1 MKKLLLILAA
11 LFAAFLPIHSVA
23 NLSAQET
30 EELNMQDMDNGWSST
45 YDAATRTITFT
56 AAWGGRGWWL
66 GRDLS
71 TYTKVVAE
79 FATPAPC
86 GGVMKVDYGDDTSA
100 EQGYEVGATSVEL
113 VLDDAKK
120 AMVNKI
126 YFSAS
131 EAGQLAF
138 KTVYLVK
145 AGASQPGV
153 GEVTEELNM
162 QDMDNGWSSTYD
174 AATRT
179 ITFEA
184 AWGGRGWWLGRDLSA
199 YTKVVAEFAAPAP
212 CSGVMKVDYGDNTS
226 AEQGYEAGAT
236 SVEILLDDAKKVMVN
251 KIYFSASE
259 AGQLAFKTVYLVK
272 AGGNN
277 DTPVEGGEQEEL
289 NMQNMDNGWS
299 STYDAATRTITFT
312 AAWGGRGWWLGRD
325 LSGYTKVVAEFAAP
339 APCGGVMKVDYGDNT
354 SAEQGYEVGA
364 TGVEILLDEAKKV
377 MVNKIYFSA
386 SEAGKLAFKT
396 VYLVK
401 VAGGNDDPVEEGEH
415 EALSLSAMDYG
426 WSSTYNS
433 STQTITFESAWA
445 ARGWLLNKDLSDY
458 TKAVVEFAVATP
470 CGGVLKAEYAEEQYN
485 EQGFETG
492 AQRVEL
498 VLDETH
504 KSHVVGIFFSTPEAV
519 DLVIKSA
526 YLVKNNATGVEN
538 VQTIVNDDMYYNI
551 LGQKVAYPTRG
562 NIYIHNGK
570 KVIYQ

>member
-1 MKKLLLILAA
+1 MKKLLLIMAA

-45 YDAATRTITFT
+45 YDAATRTITFE

-86 GGVMKVDYGDDTSA
+86 SGVMKVDYGDNTSA
-100 EQGYEVGATSVEL
+100 EQGYEAGATSVEL

-145 AGASQPGV
+145 AGASQPGD

-162 QDMDNGWSSTYD
+162 QD
-174 AATRT
+174 
-179 ITFEA
+179 
-184 AWGGRGWWLGRDLSA
+184 
-199 YTKVVAEFAAPAP
+199 
-212 CSGVMKVDYGDNTS
+212 
-226 AEQGYEAGAT
+226 
-236 SVEILLDDAKKVMVN
+236 
-251 KIYFSASE
+251 
-259 AGQLAFKTVYLVK
+259 
-272 AGGNN
+272 
-277 DTPVEGGEQEEL
+277 
-289 NMQNMDNGWS
+289 MDNGWS

-325 LSGYTKVVAEFAAP
+325 LSDYTKVVAEFAAP

-364 TGVEILLDEAKKV
+364 TSVEILLDDAKKV
-377 MVNKIYFSA
+377 LVNKIYFSA
-386 SEAGKLAFKT
+386 SEAGQLAFET

-401 VAGGNDDPVEEGEH
+401 VAGGNDDPVEEEGEH

-426 WSSTYNS
+426 WSSSYDAA
-433 STQTITFESAWA
+433 TQTVKIESAWA
-445 ARGWLLNKDLSDY
+445 ARGWLLNKDLSAY
-458 TKAVVEFAVATP
+458 TKVVVEFAVATP

-504 KSHVVGIFFSTPEAV
+504 KSQVVGIFFSTPEVAN
-519 DLVIKSA
+519 LVIKSA
-526 YLVKNNATGVEN
+526 YLVKSTSTDVEN
-538 VQTIVNDDMYYNI
+538 ILPLPTDGVYYNI

-562 NIYIHNGK
+562 NIYIQNGK
-570 KVIYQ
+570 KVIFR

>member
-1 MKKLLLILAA
+1 MKKLLLIMAA

-30 EELNMQDMDNGWSST
+30 EELNMQNMDNGWSST
-45 YDAATRTITFT
+45 YDATTRTITFE

-86 GGVMKVDYGDDTSA
+86 
-100 EQGYEVGATSVEL
+100 
-113 VLDDAKK
+113 
-120 AMVNKI
+120 
-126 YFSAS
+126 
-131 EAGQLAF
+131 
-138 KTVYLVK
+138 
-145 AGASQPGV
+145 
-153 GEVTEELNM
+153 
-162 QDMDNGWSSTYD
+162 
-174 AATRT
+174 
-179 ITFEA
+179 
-184 AWGGRGWWLGRDLSA
+184 
-199 YTKVVAEFAAPAP
+199 
-212 CSGVMKVDYGDNTS
+212 SGVMKVDYGDNTS

-236 SVEILLDDAKKVMVN
+236 SVELVLDDAKKVMVN

-272 AGGNN
+272 AGASQ
-277 DTPVEGGEQEEL
+277 PGGSEVTEEL

-299 STYDAATRTITFT
+299 STYDATTRTITFE

-386 SEAGKLAFKT
+386 SEAGQLAFKT

-401 VAGGNDDPVEEGEH
+401 VAGGNDDPIEEGEH

-426 WSSTYNS
+426 WSSSYDAA
-433 STQTITFESAWA
+433 TQTVKIESAWA
-445 ARGWLLNKDLSDY
+445 ARGWLLNKDLSAY
-458 TKAVVEFAVATP
+458 TKVVVEFAVVTP

-504 KSHVVGIFFSTPEAV
+504 KSHVVGIFFSTPEVAN
-519 DLVIKSA
+519 LVIKSA
-526 YLVKNNATGVEN
+526 YLVKDKSATDIHY
-538 VQTIVNDDMYYNI
+538 VQPTINDGAYYNI